1 MTEVSLKL
9 TKRSA
14 ESLPSKS
21 TKYVAWDS
29 EVSGFGVRVMPSG
42 SKSYIL
48 KYRIGRGRAAKTRTI
63 TLGKLE
69 DATPEASRRL
79 ARDYKAEARLGQD
92 PFKTEEDVVDDGTQT
107 FAELFET
114 WQEKAAHI
122 SRRTGAL
129 RKAANVKLDVDRLK
143 IHVLPLLGDKPINQI
158 KLADIANVRDQITKG
173 ATRTQKKTKP
183 RGVRR
188 VSGGSGTAK
197 RTIGILSSVFAY
209 AVEHEILD
217 RNPCKGV
224 RLAPSKSNERFLTEA
239 EAGRLGEVLKNW
251 ESRANAK
258 QAVTIIRLLSLTG
271 ARRSEISELK
281 WSEIDFDQGFLR
293 LGDTKTGMSIQPIS
307 KLALDLL
314 DLQPREHEKWV
325 FPAST
330 GPAAYQG
337 LGKIWRQ
344 IRIEAGLEDVRM
356 HDLRHSFASFGAAKG
371 LSLPMIGALLGHKS
385 FATTQRYAH
394 LTNSAAQKAA
404 EEIGRVVGDAMDIS
418 PR

>member
-14 ESLPSKS
+14 ESLPPKS
-21 TKYVAWDS
+21 AKYVAWDS
-29 EVSGFGVRVMPSG
+29 EVSGFGIRIMPSG

-48 KYRIGRGRAAKTRTI
+48 KYRIGRGRSAKTRTI

-69 DATPEASRRL
+69 DSTPEASRRL
-79 ARDYKAEARLGQD
+79 ARDCKAEARLGQD
-92 PFKTEEDVVDDGTQT
+92 PFKTEEHLVDDGTQT

-158 KLADIANVRDQITKG
+158 KLADIANVRDQITSG

-188 VSGGSGTAK
+188 ASGGAGTAK

-293 LGDTKTGMSIQPIS
+293 LGDTKTGMSIRPIS

-314 DLQPREHEKWV
+314 GLQPREHEKWV

-418 PR
+418 SR

>member
-1 MTEVSLKL
+1 M
-9 TKRSA
+9 
-14 ESLPSKS
+14 
-21 TKYVAWDS
+21 
-29 EVSGFGVRVMPSG
+29 
-42 SKSYIL
+42 
-48 KYRIGRGRAAKTRTI
+48 
-63 TLGKLE
+63 
-69 DATPEASRRL
+69 

-92 PFKTEEDVVDDGTQT
+92 PFKAEEQSVEDGTQT
-107 FAELFET
+107 FAELFEA
-114 WQEKAAHI
+114 WQNKAAHI

-129 RKAANVKLDVDRLK
+129 RKSANVKLDVDRLT
-143 IHVLPLLGDKPINQI
+143 IHVLPLLGNKPINQI
-158 KLADIANVRDQITKG
+158 KLADIANVRDQITSG
-173 ATRTQKKTKP
+173 ATKTQKKTKP

-188 VSGGSGTAK
+188 ASGGAGTAK

-209 AVEHEILD
+209 AVEHELLD

-224 RLAPSKSNERFLTEA
+224 RLAPSKNNERFLTEA
-239 EAGRLGEVLKNW
+239 EAGRLGQVLKKW
-251 ESRANAK
+251 EGRENAK

-293 LGDTKTGMSIQPIS
+293 LGDTKTGMSIRPIS

-314 DLQPREHEKWV
+314 DLQPREHPKWV

-344 IRIEAGLEDVRM
+344 IRCEAGLEDVRM

-418 PR
+418 LR

>member
-14 ESLPSKS
+14 ESLPPKS
-21 TKYVAWDS
+21 AKYVAWDS
-29 EVSGFGVRVMPSG
+29 EVSGFGIRIMPSG

-48 KYRIGRGRAAKTRTI
+48 KYRIGRGRSAKTRTI

-69 DATPEASRRL
+69 DSTPEASRRL
-79 ARDYKAEARLGQD
+79 ARDCKAEARLGQD
-92 PFKTEEDVVDDGTQT
+92 PFKTEEHLVDDGTQT

-158 KLADIANVRDQITKG
+158 KLADIANVRDQITSG

-188 VSGGSGTAK
+188 ASGGAGTAK

-293 LGDTKTGMSIQPIS
+293 LGDTKTGMSIRPIS

-418 PR
+418 LR

>member
-1 MTEVSLKL
+1 MTENSLKL

-14 ESLPSKS
+14 ESLPTKS
-21 TKYVAWDS
+21 RKYVAWDS
-29 EVSGFGVRVMPSG
+29 EVSGFGLRVMPSG

-48 KYRIGRGRAAKTRTI
+48 QYRIGRGRSAKIRTI
-63 TLGKLE
+63 TLGKL
-69 DATPEASRRL
+69 DSLTPEAARRA
-79 ARDYKAEARLGQD
+79 ARDCKAEARLGQD
-92 PFKTEEDVVDDGTQT
+92 PFQPEERIQNQRSQS

-114 WQEKAAHI
+114 WKLKSAHI

-129 RKAANVKLDVDRLK
+129 RKPANVKLDVDRLT
-143 IHVLPLLGDKPINQI
+143 IHVLPLLHDKPIDEI
-158 KLADIANVRDQITKG
+158 KLADIANVRDQITQG
-173 ATRTQKKTKP
+173 TTRTNEKTKP

-188 VSGGSGTAK
+188 VTGGPGTAK

-209 AVEHEILD
+209 AVENELLD

-224 RLAPSKSNERFLTEA
+224 RLAPGKNNERFLTET
-239 EAGRLGEVLKNW
+239 EAGHLGEVLKKW
-251 ESRANAK
+251 EARENAK

-281 WSEIDFDQGFLR
+281 WSEIDFEQGFLR
-293 LGDTKTGMSIQPIS
+293 LGDTKTGISIRPIS

-314 DLQPREHEKWV
+314 AAQPRGDQEWV

-344 IRIEAGLEDVRM
+344 IRSEAGLDDVRL

-394 LTNSAAQKAA
+394 LTNTAAQRAA
-404 EEIGRVVGDAMDIS
+404 DEIGQLVGDAMKM
-418 PR
+418 

>member
-1 MTEVSLKL
+1 MT
-9 TKRSA
+9 
-14 ESLPSKS
+14 
-21 TKYVAWDS
+21 
-29 EVSGFGVRVMPSG
+29 
-42 SKSYIL
+42 
-48 KYRIGRGRAAKTRTI
+48 
-63 TLGKLE
+63 
-69 DATPEASRRL
+69 
-79 ARDYKAEARLGQD
+79 
-92 PFKTEEDVVDDGTQT
+92 
-107 FAELFET
+107 
-114 WQEKAAHI
+114 
-122 SRRTGAL
+122 
-129 RKAANVKLDVDRLK
+129 
-143 IHVLPLLGDKPINQI
+143 IHVLPLLGKKPINQI
-158 KLADIANVRDQITKG
+158 KFADIANVRDQITSG
-173 ATRTQKKTKP
+173 ATKTQKKTKP

-188 VSGGSGTAK
+188 ASGGAGTAK

-209 AVEHEILD
+209 AVEHELLD

-224 RLAPSKSNERFLTEA
+224 RLAPSKNNERFLTEA
-239 EAGRLGEVLKNW
+239 EARRLGEVLKNW
-251 ESRANAK
+251 ESRENAK

-293 LGDTKTGMSIQPIS
+293 LGDTKTGMSVRPIS

-344 IRIEAGLEDVRM
+344 IRSEAGLEDVRM

-418 PR
+418 LG

>member
-1 MTEVSLKL
+1 MNENSLKL

-14 ESLPSKS
+14 ESLPTKS
-21 TKYVAWDS
+21 SRYIAWDS
-29 EVSGFGVRVMPSG
+29 EVSGFGLRVMPSG

-48 KYRIGRGRAAKTRTI
+48 QYRIGRGRSAKTRTI
-63 TLGKLE
+63 TLGKL
-69 DATPEASRRL
+69 DSLTPEAARRA
-79 ARDYKAEARLGQD
+79 ARDYKAQARLGQD
-92 PFKTEEDVVDDGTQT
+92 PFQTQEQIKHQGSQT
-107 FAELFET
+107 FGELFET
-114 WQEKAAHI
+114 WKLKSAHI

-129 RKAANVKLDVDRLK
+129 RKPGNVKLDIDRLT
-143 IHVLPLLGDKPINQI
+143 IHVLPLLKDKPIDKI
-158 KLADIANVRDQITKG
+158 KLAHIADLRDQITKG
-173 ATRTQKKTKP
+173 TTRTYKKTKS

-188 VSGGSGTAK
+188 ATGGAGTAK
-197 RTIGILSSVFAY
+197 RTIGILSSVFAF
-209 AVEHEILD
+209 AVENELLD

-224 RLAPSKSNERFLTEA
+224 RLAPGKKNERFLTEA
-239 EAGRLGEVLKNW
+239 EAARLGQVLKKW
-251 ESRANAK
+251 ESRENAR

-281 WSEIDFDQGFLR
+281 WSEIDFEQGFLR
-293 LGDTKTGMSIQPIS
+293 LGDTKTGLSIRPIS

-314 DLQPREHEKWV
+314 ARQAREGQKWV

-330 GPAAYQG
+330 GRSAYQG

-344 IRIEAGLEDVRM
+344 IRSEAGLDDVRL

-394 LTNSAAQKAA
+394 LTNSAAQRAA
-404 EEIGRVVGDAMDIS
+404 DQIGCLVGDAMDIRS
-418 PR
+418 R